1 MKRAIPAD
9 VFEDVDHLLANGLS
23 AHDVLVQLGRS
34 ASSVAKLAYNHG
46 RPDLARPFGA
56 IQGREARSKKA
67 ALVKQPERPDGW
79 WLKQDMD
86 EPPY

>member
-1 MKRAIPAD
+1 M
-9 VFEDVDHLLANGLS
+9 
-23 AHDVLVQLGRS
+23 AH
-34 ASSVAKLAYNHG
+34 NHG
-46 RPDLARPFGA
+46 RPDIGRPFTV

-67 ALVKQPERPDGW
+67 APVKQPERPDGW